1 MDKLHLDQHI
11 SQKFNDD
18 LEELKTQLLEMGG
31 LVEQQVIDALK
42 AVETADSSIADRVL
56 ANEPEVDRREVE
68 LDENCTMVLARR
80 QPAASDLRMV
90 LAVAKVT
97 RDLERMGDEAQK
109 IAKMAIALNED
120 GSSPR
125 GYSELRHIGTGVQK
139 MVNATLDAF
148 ARFDVETALQVAQ
161 DDKNIDREYKSAM
174 RELVTYMMEDPRSI
188 SRVMNIMWALRSLER
203 IGDHSRNIA
212 EHIIYLV
219 KGLDV
224 RHISVKEMERQL
236 HKQS

>member
-11 SQKFNDD
+11 SKKFNDD

-31 LVEQQVIDALK
+31 LVEQQIIDAVK
-42 AVETADSSIADRVL
+42 AIETADSSLAERVL
-56 ANEPEVDRREVE
+56 KNEPEVDKREME

-90 LAVAKVT
+90 LAVAKT
-97 RDLERMGDEAQK
+97 NRDLERMGDEAHK
-109 IAKMAIALNED
+109 VAKMAIALNED
-120 GSSPR
+120 NDASR

-139 MVNATLDAF
+139 MVASTLDAF
-148 ARFDVETALQVAQ
+148 ARFDVEMALQVAQ
-161 DDKNIDREYKSAM
+161 EDKNIDREYKTAM
-174 RELVTYMMEDPRSI
+174 RELITYMIEDPRSI
-188 SRVMNIMWALRSLER
+188 TRVMNILWALRSLER

-224 RHISVKEMERQL
+224 RHISVSEMERQL
-236 HKQS
+236 HEHT

>member
-42 AVETADSSIADRVL
+42 AVETADSSLAERVL

-125 GYSELRHIGTGVQK
+125 GYSEVRHIGTGVQK

-188 SRVMNIMWALRSLER
+188 GRVMNIMWALRALER

-236 HKQS
+236 HKQP